1 MANQQPRMQAVG
13 VKNGKIAMVGSLDEL
28 TKAKGN
34 DTLVIDLKGKTS
46 LPGFIDSHMHPV
58 LTGMVHAGVD
68 LSAVHTIDDTL
79 VKIKRR
85 VEKTH
90 LGVWIQCFRFQD
102 KLLQEKRFP
111 TKQELDDISTAHPI
125 IIFHNDLHFAMMNTP
140 AMQQIDFSA

>member
-1 MANQQPRMQAVG
+1 MANQQPRVQAVG
-13 VKNGKIAMVGSLDEL
+13 VKNGKIAAVGSLDEL

-34 DTLVIDLKGKTS
+34 DTLVLDLKGKTV

-58 LTGMVHAGVD
+58 LTGMVQAGVD

-79 VKIKRR
+79 VKIKKR

-90 LGVWIQCFRFQD
+90 PGVWILCFRFQD